1 MSLNDCSDEPASW
14 QLLEFLAGRVRL
26 IRAGSGFFTDIGS
39 GLILLDDED
48 APPDLAVAATAI
60 VVDRISNA
68 SGGRAQAN
76 SDVGLTIEFSV
87 PRGQDEGRPNRL
99 VHRARHDLMRVLT
112 FDSRSMPLGLTKF
125 EVIDSQLTSVTDDA
139 GHSSVVAQ
147 ITARAGLTE
156 SFQPVSNPQE
166 KP

>member
-1 MSLNDCSDEPASW
+1 MSLTDTSKEPVSW

-26 IRAGSGFFTDIGS
+26 ITTESGFFTDIGS

-48 APPDLAVAATAI
+48 APEDMEVAATAI
-60 VVDRISNA
+60 VVERISFT
-68 SGGRAQAN
+68 SGGRVQTN
-76 SDVGLTIEFSV
+76 SDVGVTIEFSV
-87 PRGQDEGRPNRL
+87 PRGQDEDRPNRL
-99 VHRARHDLMRVLT
+99 VHRARHDLIRVLT
-112 FDSRSMPLGLTKF
+112 FDSRALPLGLTKF
-125 EVIDSQLTSVTDDA
+125 EVVDSQLAEVTDG

-166 KP
+166 NP